1 MSATVPFSDA
11 SERGVL
17 SGILQDPVARMDMVQ
32 EQVPEGGFYHEAN
45 AAMFE
50 VLVDLRR
57 AGKPIDPVT
66 LVTRAAEME
75 KMTVIGGEGMVNELY
90 AHRPPHHHFMSYLR
104 SLQEYRGRREVIR
117 VCNEAMERAYDLGS
131 NPAEDLDLFQKEA
144 LLISLDADERGPVH
158 IKPVLDE
165 EDRLL
170 KAKLADL
177 SNNQQIA
184 GFPFGIPRLDHLMQG
199 LEDEDRFIIA
209 ALSNVGKTGLLV
221 EIAYS
226 FIKQGLPGLIF
237 MLDGSAGSFIRRLWS
252 RASGVSQ
259 HAIKTGYGLSKGGE
273 ASRLKLEEARLWL
286 EQQGIYI
293 DDRAGLSIQQINA
306 TTRRYAKT
314 KGIRWNAIDFFQ
326 NGTVPGFTARELTP
340 MLTAFSRAW
349 KAGVLDMK
357 KIGRPVPSILLA
369 QVVDEVG
376 EGEIPPSAPSIIKH
390 CRAAFEDSTKV
401 LALSRELRE
410 ISVLKEK
417 EFRIPDLDRS
427 MAPALAEGE
436 QIIVATTAKTKDG
449 ALGNVWLR
457 LRGETWEWR
466 DFNPASRLADSR
478 VNEGSRFK
486 RQQEQQQQSAKP
498 APTPMPPPK
507 PRIGTGPSLHGPL
520 KITRPERPPQKGEYM
535 QAPKEDGE

>member
-11 SERGVL
+11 SERAVL
-17 SGILQDPVARMDMVQ
+17 SGILHDPAARMDMVQ
-32 EQVPEGGFYHEAN
+32 EQVPDGGFYHAAN
-45 AAMFE
+45 AAVFE
-50 VLVDLRR
+50 VLLDLRR
-57 AGKPIDPVT
+57 SCKPIDPVT

-75 KMTVIGGEGMVNELY
+75 KMAVIGGESTINELY
-90 AHRPPHHHFMSYLR
+90 AHRPPAHHFASYLR
-104 SLQEYRGRREVIR
+104 SLQEYRGRREIIR
-117 VCNEAMERAYDLGS
+117 VCNEAQERAYDLSS

-144 LLISLDADERGPVH
+144 LTISLDADERGPIH

-177 SNNQQIA
+177 SNNNQIA
-184 GFPFGIPRLDHLMQG
+184 GFPFGLPRLDHLMQG

-221 EIAYS
+221 EIAFS

-237 MLDGSAGSFIRRLWS
+237 MLDGSAGSFIRRLWA
-252 RASGVSQ
+252 RVSGVSQ

-273 ASRLKLEEARLWL
+273 TSRAKLEEARLWL

-376 EGEIPPSAPSIIKH
+376 EGEIPPCAPSIIKH
-390 CRAAFEDSTKV
+390 CRAAFEDATKV
-401 LALSRELRE
+401 CALSRELRE
-410 ISVLKEK
+410 MSVLKEK
-417 EFRIPDLDRS
+417 EFRIPDLDRNA
-427 MAPALAEGE
+427 APPLMEGE
-436 QIIVATTAKTKDG
+436 QLIVATTAKTKDG

-457 LRGETWEWR
+457 LSGETWTWR
-466 DFNPASRLADSR
+466 DFNPGSRLADSR
-478 VNEGSRFK
+478 VNSAARFK
-486 RQQEQQQQSAKP
+486 RHEEQGGPPPVA
-498 APTPMPPPK
+498 PPK
-507 PRIGTGPSLHGPL
+507 PRIGAGPSMHGPL
-520 KITRPERPPQKGEYM
+520 KITRPDRPPQKGEYM
-535 QAPKEDGE
+535 QAPKEDEP